1 MKLTD
6 FYDVKKIPVTS
17 VNSKTGDVKLNAS
30 DVNAIDYNQ
39 IGIAV
44 PKLVNGIVPDSQLPP
59 YAKLVNGKIVYSNLP
74 LATKYNVGALQIGD
88 GFEEKGNGVID
99 AIGIVSKQQKRQKID
114 IIQTEGNGNKLLTDN
129 GTYIN
134 IGNQLKSSFKFDRMN
149 QDYTVIFQNNL
160 PIVGVK
166 SNNGNYYTVND
177 QVNFYDQYTILNMR
191 RFLIQQNENNLNG
204 FWIVYFSCT
213 KLQPQIYNRVP
224 QNYKT
229 ASLKNSL
236 IYG

>member
-17 VNSKTGDVKLNAS
+17 VNSKTGDVKLNAA

-44 PKLVNGIVPDSQLPP
+44 PKLINGIVPDSQLPS
-59 YAKLVNGKIVYSNLP
+59 YAKLINGKIIYSNLP
-74 LATKYNVGALQIGD
+74 FATKYNVGALQIGD
-88 GFEEKGNGVID
+88 GFEEKSDGVID
-99 AIGIVSKQQKRQKID
+99 AIGIITKQQKRQKID

-134 IGNQLKSSFKFDRMN
+134 IGNQLKSFFKFDRMN

-160 PIVGVK
+160 PIVAVK

-177 QVNFYDQYTILNMR
+177 QVNFNGQYTILNMR

-204 FWIVYFSCT
+204 FWIAYVSCT
-213 KLQPQIYNRVP
+213 KLQPQLYNRIP
-224 QNYKT
+224 QNYRT